1 MINTVSPY
9 ISFFRQLNLLLKQSG
24 IAPSRLPVVA
34 EQNREKNGFE
44 LSGAELSR
52 RIGRVV
58 IYMEEHLAGDLSLE
72 KLAEEARLSKFQ
84 LIRYFRDEMGTTPWK
99 SLIKMRIDK
108 VKELL
113 KQGIPL
119 AQAAAETGFYD
130 QSHLNKVFRAETGLT
145 PGEYLELNFVNR
157 N

>member
-9 ISFFRQLNLLLKQSG
+9 ISFFRQLNLLLKQSS
-24 IAPSRLPVVA
+24 IAPSRLPAMA

-44 LSGAELSR
+44 LSGAELSP

-84 LIRYFRDEMGTTPWK
+84 LIRHFRDELGTTPWK
-99 SLIKMRIDK
+99 SLIKMRIEK

-113 KQGIPL
+113 KQGIPP

-145 PGEYLELNFVNR
+145 PREYLELNFVNR